1 MSATPEQK
9 RNFIAMVAPFAQNEY
24 KKGKKILP
32 SVCIAQACCESAYG
46 TTKKMKNANAIF
58 GIKVGKSKVHFGT
71 AWHDK
76 AYNTATH
83 ECYDGKTY
91 EKINDFFRAYDSVE
105 DCITDYYDMLCS
117 CKRYRAAVGEDDYV
131 KAITAI
137 RAGGYATSPTYITTI
152 TDIIKCN
159 DLTKYDRVTF
169 FSKCSYSGNSIVE
182 GLSSIGAMSEKDY
195 RAKIAAVNGI
205 AGYTGTDEQNKK
217 LLFLLKAGLLVKP

>member
-1 MSATPEQK
+1 
-9 RNFIAMVAPFAQNEY
+9 
-24 KKGKKILP
+24 
-32 SVCIAQACCESAYG
+32 
-46 TTKKMKNANAIF
+46 MKNANAML

-105 DCITDYYDMLCS
+105 DCITDYYDILCS
-117 CKRYRAAVGEDDYV
+117 CKRYRAAVGEDDYI

-137 RAGGYATSPTYITTI
+137 KTGGYAPSPTYITTI
-152 TDIIKCN
+152 TDIIKGN
-159 DLTKYDRVTF
+159 DLTKYDLTKYDLVAF
-169 FSKCSYSGNSIVE
+169 FSKSSYSGNSIVD
-182 GLSSIGAMSEKDY
+182 GLASIGVLSAKDY

-205 AGYTGTDEQNKK
+205 TGYTGTDEQNKK
-217 LLFLLKAGLLVKP
+217 LLFLLKEGLLVKP

>member
-1 MSATPEQK
+1 MSVTPEQK
-9 RNFIAMVAPFAQNEY
+9 RKFIEMVAPFAQNEY
-24 KKGKKILP
+24 RKGRKILP

-46 TTKKMKNANAIF
+46 TTEKMKNANAML

-91 EKINDFFRAYDSVE
+91 QKINDFFRAYDSVE
-105 DCITDYYDMLCS
+105 DCITDYYDILCG
-117 CKRYRAAVGEDDYV
+117 CKRYRAAVGETNYI

-152 TDIIKCN
+152 TDIIKDN
-159 DLTKYDRVTF
+159 DLTKYDRFAF
-169 FSKCSYSGNSIVE
+169 FSKCSYSGNSIVD
-182 GLSSIGAMSEKDY
+182 GLASIGAMSAKDH

-205 AGYTGTDEQNKK
+205 VGYIGTDEQNKK
-217 LLFLLKAGLLVKP
+217 LLFLLKAGSLVKP

>member
-9 RNFIAMVAPFAQNEY
+9 KKFIEMVAPFAQNEY

-117 CKRYRAAVGEDDYV
+117 CKRYRAAVGEDNYV

-182 GLSSIGAMSEKDY
+182 GLSSIGAMPEKDY

-217 LLFLLKAGLLVKP
+217 LLFLLKVGSLVKP